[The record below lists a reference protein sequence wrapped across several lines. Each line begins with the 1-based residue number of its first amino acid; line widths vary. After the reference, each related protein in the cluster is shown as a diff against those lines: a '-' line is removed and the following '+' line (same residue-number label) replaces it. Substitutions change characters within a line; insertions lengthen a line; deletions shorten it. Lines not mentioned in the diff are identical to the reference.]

1 MGNTEQIGHPGKFG
15 EARRVVIAAIL
26 LMLLAGMMAS
36 LLHVGVRVVSPE
48 VPTIQIVL
56 LRSVFTILVTFPL
69 LFRKGKLAWRSNRL
83 DLQAMRGIVGVC
95 SMTAWYYALSVL
107 PLADAGALS
116 FTTAI
121 FVSLGAGLYFGESV
135 GIRRWSAVA
144 VGLIGTAIVL
154 KPGAGVLSWGAVA
167 ALGSSILWAVSL
179 LMAKNLAKYDSS
191 LTITFYQ
198 PLMIA
203 PFALLGTL
211 PVWVWPSAETWFIL
225 FGMGLVAGVGNYAY
239 VHALR
244 IADASLSMPADYV
257 RLLWMVGWGYLL
269 FAEIP
274 AISTWVGAALII
286 ASTAFITWRES
297 RLASKA

>member
-26 LMLLAGMMAS
+26 LMLLAGMMSS

>member
-1 MGNTEQIGHPGKFG
+1 METKD
-15 EARRVVIAAIL
+15 ASAKRVVIAAIL
-26 LMLLAGMMAS
+26 LMLLAGLMSS

-48 VPTIQIVL
+48 LPTIQIVL
-56 LRSVFTILVTFPL
+56 LRSLFTMLVTFPL
-69 LFRKGKLAWRSNRL
+69 LFRTGRISWRTNRL
-83 DLQAMRGIVGVC
+83 DLQVVRGIVSVF
-95 SMTAWYYALSVL
+95 SMTTWYYALSIL

-121 FVSLGAGLYFGESV
+121 FVTLGAALMFGESV
-135 GIRRWSAVA
+135 GLRRWSAVV
-144 VGLIGTAIVL
+144 VGLIGTVIVL
-154 KPGAGVLSWGAVA
+154 RPGSGLLTLGAVA
-167 ALGSSILWAVSL
+167 ALGSSMLWAVSL

-198 PLMIA
+198 PLMIT
-203 PFALLGTL
+203 PFALLATI
-211 PVWVWPSAETWFIL
+211 PVWVWPSPNTWLIL
-225 FGMGLVAGVGNYAY
+225 FGMGLVAGIGNFAY

-274 AISTWVGAALII
+274 AMSTWVGAALII
-286 ASTAFITWRES
+286 MSTLFITWRES
-297 RLASKA
+297 RQVPKP

>member
-1 MGNTEQIGHPGKFG
+1 ME
-15 EARRVVIAAIL
+15 ECARLEISDVSSKRVVITAIL
-26 LMLLAGMMAS
+26 LILLAGMMSS

-48 VPTIQIVL
+48 LPTIQIVL

-69 LFRKGKLAWRSNRL
+69 LFGKGQLSWRTNRV
-83 DLQAMRGIVGVC
+83 DLQLLRGVVSVC
-95 SMTAWYYALSVL
+95 SMSTWYYALSIL

-121 FVSLGAGLYFGESV
+121 FVTLGAALMFGESV
-135 GIRRWSAVA
+135 GLRRWSAVA
-144 VGLIGTAIVL
+144 VGLIGTVVVL
-154 KPGAGVLSWGAVA
+154 RPGSGLLTLGAVA

-198 PLMIA
+198 PLMIT
-203 PFALLGTL
+203 PFALLATI
-211 PVWVWPSAETWFIL
+211 PVWVWPSPDAWLIL
-225 FGMGLVAGVGNYAY
+225 FGMGLVAAIGNYAY

-244 IADASLSMPADYV
+244 IADASLSMSADYV

-286 ASTAFITWRES
+286 MSTLFITWRES
-297 RLASKA
+297 RQIPKP

>member
-1 MGNTEQIGHPGKFG
+1 
-15 EARRVVIAAIL
+15 
-26 LMLLAGMMAS
+26 MLLAGLMSS

-48 VPTIQIVL
+48 LPTIQIVL
-56 LRSVFTILVTFPL
+56 LRSLFTILVTFPL
-69 LFRKGKLAWRSNRL
+69 LFRTGRISWRTNRL
-83 DLQAMRGIVGVC
+83 DLQVVRGIVSVF
-95 SMTAWYYALSVL
+95 SMTTWYYALSIL

-121 FVSLGAGLYFGESV
+121 FVTLGAALMFGESV
-135 GIRRWSAVA
+135 GLRRWSAVV
-144 VGLIGTAIVL
+144 VGLIGTVIVL
-154 KPGAGVLSWGAVA
+154 RPGSGLLTLGAVA

-198 PLMIA
+198 PLMIT
-203 PFALLGTL
+203 PFALLATI
-211 PVWVWPSAETWFIL
+211 PVWVWPSPNTWLIL
-225 FGMGLVAGVGNYAY
+225 FGMGLVAGIGNFAY

-274 AISTWVGAALII
+274 AMSTWVGAALII
-286 ASTAFITWRES
+286 MSTLFITWRES
-297 RLASKA
+297 RQVPKP

>member
-1 MGNTEQIGHPGKFG
+1 METKD
-15 EARRVVIAAIL
+15 ASAKRVVIAAIL
-26 LMLLAGMMAS
+26 LMLLAGLMSS

-48 VPTIQIVL
+48 LPTIQIVL
-56 LRSVFTILVTFPL
+56 LRSLFTILVTFPL
-69 LFRKGKLAWRSNRL
+69 LFRTGRISWRTNRL
-83 DLQAMRGIVGVC
+83 DLQVVRGIVSVF
-95 SMTAWYYALSVL
+95 SMTTWYYALSIL

-121 FVSLGAGLYFGESV
+121 FVTLGAALMFGESV
-135 GIRRWSAVA
+135 GLRRWSAVV
-144 VGLIGTAIVL
+144 VGLIGTVIVL
-154 KPGAGVLSWGAVA
+154 RPGSGLLTLGAVA

-198 PLMIA
+198 PLMIT
-203 PFALLGTL
+203 PFALLATI
-211 PVWVWPSAETWFIL
+211 PVWVWPSPNTWLIL
-225 FGMGLVAGVGNYAY
+225 FGMGLVAGIGNFAY

-274 AISTWVGAALII
+274 AMSTWVGAALII
-286 ASTAFITWRES
+286 MSTLFITWRES
-297 RLASKA
+297 RQVPKP

>member
-1 MGNTEQIGHPGKFG
+1 MERTQGMGNPGRLADAK
-15 EARRVVIAAIL
+15 RVVIPAIL
-26 LMLLAGMMAS
+26 LMLLAGMMSS

-56 LRSVFTILVTFPL
+56 LRSVFTILVTLPL

-83 DLQAMRGIVGVC
+83 DLQALRGVVGVC
-95 SMTAWYYALSVL
+95 SMSAWYYALSVL
-107 PLADAGALS
+107 PLGDAGALS

-121 FVSLGAGLYFGESV
+121 FVSIGAGLCFGEAV
-135 GIRRWSAVA
+135 GLRRWVAVV
-144 VGLIGTAIVL
+144 VGLIGTAIVA
-154 KPGAGVLSWGAVA
+154 KPGSGLLSLGAVA
-167 ALGSSILWAVSL
+167 ALGSSMLWAVSL
-179 LMAKNLAKYDSS
+179 LMAKDLAKYDSS

-203 PFALLGTL
+203 PFALLATL
-211 PVWVWPSAETWFIL
+211 PVWVWPSTEAWIVL
-225 FGMGLVAGVGNYAY
+225 FGMGVLAGIGNYAY

-244 IADASLSMPADYV
+244 IADASLAMSADYV

-274 AISTWVGAALII
+274 AISTWIGAGLII
-286 ASTAFITWRES
+286 SSTAFITWRES
-297 RLASKA
+297 RLAARA

>member
-121 FVSLGAGLYFGESV
+121 FVSLGAGLYFGERV

>member
-297 RLASKA
+297 RLPSKA

>member
-1 MGNTEQIGHPGKFG
+1 ME
-15 EARRVVIAAIL
+15 ECARLEVSDVSSKRVVITAIL
-26 LMLLAGMMAS
+26 LILLAGMMSS

-48 VPTIQIVL
+48 LPTIQIVL

-69 LFRKGKLAWRSNRL
+69 LFGKGQLSWRTNRV
-83 DLQAMRGIVGVC
+83 DLQLLRGVVSVC
-95 SMTAWYYALSVL
+95 SMSTWYYALSIL

-121 FVSLGAGLYFGESV
+121 FVTLGAALMFGESV
-135 GIRRWSAVA
+135 GLRRWSAVA
-144 VGLIGTAIVL
+144 VGLIGTSVVL
-154 KPGAGVLSWGAVA
+154 RPGSGLLTLGAVA

-198 PLMIA
+198 PLMIT
-203 PFALLGTL
+203 PFALLATI
-211 PVWVWPSAETWFIL
+211 PVWVWPSPDAWLIL
-225 FGMGLVAGVGNYAY
+225 FGMGLVAAIGNYAY

-244 IADASLSMPADYV
+244 IADASLSMSADYV

-286 ASTAFITWRES
+286 MSTLFITWRES
-297 RLASKA
+297 RQIPKP

>member
-1 MGNTEQIGHPGKFG
+1 METKD
-15 EARRVVIAAIL
+15 ASAKRVVIAAIL
-26 LMLLAGMMAS
+26 LMLLAGLMSS

-48 VPTIQIVL
+48 LPTIQIVL
-56 LRSVFTILVTFPL
+56 LRSLFTILVTFPL
-69 LFRKGKLAWRSNRL
+69 LFRTGRISWRSNRL
-83 DLQAMRGIVGVC
+83 DLQVVRGIVSVF
-95 SMTAWYYALSVL
+95 SMTTWYYALSIL

-121 FVSLGAGLYFGESV
+121 FVTLGAALMFGESV
-135 GIRRWSAVA
+135 GLRRWSAVV
-144 VGLIGTAIVL
+144 VGLIGTVIVL
-154 KPGAGVLSWGAVA
+154 RPGSGLLTLGAVA

-198 PLMIA
+198 PLMIT
-203 PFALLGTL
+203 PFALLATI
-211 PVWVWPSAETWFIL
+211 PVWVWPSPNTWLIL
-225 FGMGLVAGVGNYAY
+225 FGMGLVAGIGNFAY

-274 AISTWVGAALII
+274 AMSTWVGAALII
-286 ASTAFITWRES
+286 MSTLFITWRES
-297 RLASKA
+297 RQVPKP

>member
-1 MGNTEQIGHPGKFG
+1 METKD
-15 EARRVVIAAIL
+15 ASAKRVVIAAIL
-26 LMLLAGMMAS
+26 LMLLAGLMSS

-48 VPTIQIVL
+48 LPTIQIVL
-56 LRSVFTILVTFPL
+56 LRSLFTMLVTFPL
-69 LFRKGKLAWRSNRL
+69 LFRTGRISWRTNRL
-83 DLQAMRGIVGVC
+83 DLQVVRGIVSVF
-95 SMTAWYYALSVL
+95 SMTTWYYALSIL

-121 FVSLGAGLYFGESV
+121 FVTLGAALMFGESV
-135 GIRRWSAVA
+135 GLRRWSAVV
-144 VGLIGTAIVL
+144 VGLIGTVIVL
-154 KPGAGVLSWGAVA
+154 RPGSGLLTLGAVA

-198 PLMIA
+198 PLMIT
-203 PFALLGTL
+203 PFALLATI
-211 PVWVWPSAETWFIL
+211 PVWVWPSPNTWLIL
-225 FGMGLVAGVGNYAY
+225 FGMGLVAGIGNFAY

-274 AISTWVGAALII
+274 AMSTWVGAALII
-286 ASTAFITWRES
+286 MSTLFITWRES
-297 RLASKA
+297 RQVPKP

>member
-1 MGNTEQIGHPGKFG
+1 METKD
-15 EARRVVIAAIL
+15 ASAKRVAIAAIL
-26 LMLLAGMMAS
+26 LMLLAGLMSS

-48 VPTIQIVL
+48 LPTIQIVL
-56 LRSVFTILVTFPL
+56 LRSIFTILVTFPL
-69 LFRKGKLAWRSNRL
+69 LFRAGRISWRTNRL
-83 DLQAMRGIVGVC
+83 DLQVVRGIVSVF
-95 SMTAWYYALSVL
+95 SMTTWYYALAIL

-121 FVSLGAGLYFGESV
+121 FVTLGAALMFGESV
-135 GIRRWSAVA
+135 GWRRWSAVV
-144 VGLIGTAIVL
+144 VGLIGTVIVL
-154 KPGAGVLSWGAVA
+154 RPGSGLLTLGAVA

-198 PLMIA
+198 PLMIT
-203 PFALLGTL
+203 PFALLATI
-211 PVWVWPSAETWFIL
+211 PVWVWPSPDTWLIL
-225 FGMGLVAGVGNYAY
+225 FGMGLVAGVGNFAY

-274 AISTWVGAALII
+274 AMSTWVGAALII
-286 ASTAFITWRES
+286 MSTLFITWRES
-297 RLASKA
+297 RQVPKP

>member
-1 MGNTEQIGHPGKFG
+1 MEQSARSETS
-15 EARRVVIAAIL
+15 EASRKRIVLAAVL
-26 LMLLAGMMAS
+26 LMLLGGMMSS

-69 LFRKGKLAWRSNRL
+69 LFRKGQVSWRTNRL
-83 DLQAMRGIVGVC
+83 DLQAMRGVVGVC
-95 SMTAWYYALSVL
+95 SMTAWYYALSIL

-121 FVSLGAGLYFGESV
+121 FVTLGAALMFGESV
-135 GIRRWSAVA
+135 GVRRWSAVV
-144 VGLIGTAIVL
+144 VGLIGTVIVL
-154 KPGAGVLSWGAVA
+154 KPGSGLLTFGAMVA
-167 ALGSSILWAVSL
+167 VGSSVLWAVSL
-179 LMAKNLAKYDSS
+179 LMAKNLARYDSS

-198 PLMIA
+198 PLLIA
-203 PFALLGTL
+203 PFAVLGTI
-211 PVWVWPSAETWFIL
+211 PVWVWPSPRAWLIL
-225 FGMGLVAGVGNYAY
+225 FGMGLVAGIGNYAY

-244 IADASLSMPADYV
+244 IADASISMPVDYV
-257 RLLWMVGWGYLL
+257 RLLWMVGWGYVL

-286 ASTAFITWRES
+286 MSTLFITWRES
-297 RLASKA
+297 RRVPKP